1 MERLQIDR
9 WSGRRCTAFTALCV
23 AEATWMMAWAPPAS
37 AAQNEPE
44 EVVVT
49 GSRIRQ
55 NPVDR
60 VAPLQTA
67 TAADIDRSGEI
78 SVADYLQRLPISG
91 SAINRSNNSS
101 GNLGFPPDGGGIGA
115 GASEIDLRYLGS
127 KRVLVLVD
135 GKRWVRGSSAS
146 GVSGAVDL
154 NTVPTAA
161 IERIEVLQDGASPI
175 YGSDAIAGVVN
186 IITRSDYEGFDMET
200 NQAAFDEG
208 DGYTQDYSLSFGAS
222 GERSSAFFAA
232 SYSRQDAVFSRDRE
246 LSREVIFG
254 APPGIGGS
262 SGTPQGRYIFLDPR
276 GDFDGDGDPDVIS
289 ITLDN
294 GVLNNGTTLPSY
306 DPNNP
311 GGADFHAFGT
321 ADRFNFRPY
330 NYLVTPSRR
339 VNLFGKAAYEISDA
353 VELRFTAAYTNREST
368 NQAAPNPL
376 FLGSDAGAGFFL
388 DNIFIPADQR
398 YNPFGIDLDGR
409 SNLIT
414 LGRRPLEAGPRIF
427 EQNVDTFMI
436 SAMLAGDTQLGER
449 PVFWDVSLNWGRN
462 NASQQG
468 HNIFNARKLALAL
481 GPEADCLA
489 MPGCVPFNIFGGQG
503 PDGAGSITPEMLGWA
518 TFTQSDQSEQEL
530 NDISANVSGD
540 LFNLP
545 SGPFAYALGF
555 EYRKETGSFT
565 PDATVQAGETADV
578 PALPTRG
585 ETEVREMYLELRA
598 PLLANLPAVQRLEL
612 SAAVRSS
619 DNDRTGRDEV
629 FKGGLYWRVVDDLSV
644 RASYAEGFRA
654 PNIGELFNAG
664 SRFDSNIN
672 DPCSNYLANATP
684 AVQANCAALGVPTTF
699 RQINQQISVQTG
711 GNEALV
717 PETSETINIGFAY
730 NPSWAEDAEWIEE
743 LTIDVNY
750 YDIKLE
756 NAIQALRA
764 QSQLSNCVN
773 TLDPFFCDGIV
784 RGPGG
789 SITAFANQLT
799 NIGRIET
806 DGFDWTV
813 TLTTPELGFGSLR
826 FQWAN
831 TYLAG
836 YKEFTLG
843 TAGSLVPSERAGIEV
858 GSPTRGFVRFKSS
871 LSADWLFSSFVTS
884 LTLRYLSDLTE
895 ICPGALVDAGLTS
908 VCSNPQRLENELES
922 KVYTDLQLS
931 WTPPIFDQQLQ
942 LAVGVN
948 NLLDEDPPPCLSC
961 DLNNYDGT
969 LYPVPGRF
977 FHARAA
983 LKF

>member
-1 MERLQIDR
+1 MERTKIDR
-9 WSGRRCTAFTALCV
+9 WMGRHLLASVGMCV
-23 AEATWMMAWAPPAS
+23 AYTTGLSTAA
-37 AAQNEPE
+37 AAQDEPE

-55 NPVDR
+55 NPVELT
-60 VAPLQTA
+60 APLQTA
-67 TAADIDRSGEI
+67 TAADIDRSGEV

-161 IERIEVLQDGASPI
+161 IERIELLQDGASPI

-186 IITRSDYEGFDMET
+186 IITRTDFDGFDMET
-200 NQAAFDEG
+200 NQSAFDEG
-208 DGYTQDYSLSFGAS
+208 DGYTQDYSLSFGS
-222 GERSSAFFAA
+222 SSERSRVFMAA
-232 SYSRQDAVFSRDRE
+232 SYARQDAVYARDRD
-246 LSREVIFG
+246 LSSQVIFG
-254 APPGIGGS
+254 APPGVGGS
-262 SGTPQGRYIFLDPR
+262 SGTPQGRFIFRDPR
-276 GDFDGDGDPDVIS
+276 GDVNGDGTPDQIS
-289 ITLDN
+289 ITLDD
-294 GVLNNGTTLPSY
+294 GVLNDGVTLPVY

-311 GGADFHAFGT
+311 GGADFHNFGT
-321 ADRFNFRPY
+321 ADRFNFRPF
-330 NYLVTPSRR
+330 NYLVTPNRR
-339 VNLFGKAAYEISDA
+339 VNLFGKAEYDVADD
-353 VELRFTAAYTNREST
+353 VQLRFTAAYTNRKSS

-376 FLGSDAGAGFFL
+376 FLGSDSGSGFYL
-388 DNIFIPADQR
+388 SNIFIPADQR
-398 YNPFGIDLDGR
+398 YNPFGIALDGR
-409 SNLIT
+409 TNLVN

-427 EQNVDTFMI
+427 DQTVDTWMV
-436 SAMLAGDTQLGER
+436 SGTLSGELALAER
-449 PVFWDVSLNWGRN
+449 PLFWDVSINWGRN

-481 GPEADCLA
+481 GPEANCLA
-489 MPGCVPFNIFGGQG
+489 IPGCVPFNIFGGQG
-503 PDGAGSITPEMLGWA
+503 PDGNGSITQEMLDWT

-530 NDISANVSGD
+530 NDVTANISGD
-540 LFNLP
+540 LFDLP
-545 SGPFAYALGF
+545 SGPFAYALGL
-555 EYRKETGSFT
+555 EYRKERGSFT

-578 PALPTRG
+578 PAAPTDG
-585 ETEVREMYLELRA
+585 ETTVREAYLELRA

-619 DNDRTGRDEV
+619 DYDDIGRDEV
-629 FKGGLYWRVVDDLSV
+629 FKGGLYWRVVNDLSL
-644 RASYAEGFRA
+644 RFSYAEGFRA
-654 PNIGELFNAG
+654 PNIGELFNSG
-664 SRFDSNIN
+664 SRFDSAIN
-672 DPCSNYLANATP
+672 DPCSNFQANPSAT
-684 AVQANCAALGVPTTF
+684 VRANCAALGVPTSF
-699 RQINQQISVQTG
+699 AQINQQISVQTG
-711 GNEALV
+711 GNDELQ
-717 PETSETINIGFAY
+717 PETSETTNIGFAY
-730 NPSWAEDAEWIEE
+730 NPSWAENASWIEQ
-743 LTIDVNY
+743 LTLDVNY

-756 NAIQALRA
+756 DAIQALSA
-764 QSQLSNCVN
+764 QIQLTNCVN
-773 TLDPFFCDGIV
+773 TLEPLFCDGIV

-813 TLTTPELGFGSLR
+813 LLTTPELGFGSLR

-836 YKEFTLG
+836 YKEFTVGVSGL
-843 TAGSLVPSERAGIEV
+843 TATERAGIEV
-858 GSPTRGFVRFKSS
+858 GSPTRGYVEYKST
-871 LSADWLFSSFVTS
+871 LSTDWLYGNFVTS

-895 ICPGALVDAGLTS
+895 NCPSALVDAGL
-908 VCSNPQRLENELES
+908 VNLCSDPARRRNELEE
-922 KVYTDLQLS
+922 KIYTDLRVS
-931 WTPPIFDQQLQ
+931 WSPAMFDQQLQ
-942 LAVGVN
+942 LALGVN

-961 DLNNYDGT
+961 DANNYDGT
-969 LYPVPGRF
+969 IYPVPGRF

>member
-1 MERLQIDR
+1 M
-9 WSGRRCTAFTALCV
+9 SACV
-23 AEATWMMAWAPPAS
+23 VQATLMVCS
-37 AAQNEPE
+37 SSVIAAQEQPE

-60 VAPLQTA
+60 FAPLQTA

-161 IERIEVLQDGASPI
+161 IDRIEVLQDGASPI
-175 YGSDAIAGVVN
+175 YGSDAIGGVVN
-186 IITRSDYEGFDMET
+186 IITRSDYTGFDLET

-208 DGYTQDYSLSFGAS
+208 DGYTQDYSLAFGA
-222 GERSSAFFAA
+222 GAERSRAFFAA
-232 SYSRQDAVFSRDRE
+232 SYSRQDAVYSKDRD
-246 LSREVIFG
+246 LSREVIYG

-262 SGTPQGRYIFLDPR
+262 SGTPQGRFIFLDPR
-276 GDFDGDGDPDVIS
+276 GDVNGDGNPDVIS

-294 GVLNNGTTLPSY
+294 GVLNDGTTLPIY

-311 GGADFHAFGT
+311 TGGDFHAFAT
-321 ADRFNFRPY
+321 ADRFNFRPF

-339 VNLFGKAAYEISDA
+339 VNLFGKAEYDVSDD
-353 VELRFTAAYTNREST
+353 VVFRFTAAYTNRKSS

-376 FLGSDAGAGFFL
+376 FLGSDAGAGFYL
-388 DNIFIPADQR
+388 DNIFIPANQR

-427 EQNVDTFMI
+427 DQTVDTWMM
-436 SAMLAGDTQLGER
+436 SGTLSGELQLADR
-449 PVFWDVSLNWGRN
+449 PMFWDVSVNWGRN

-468 HNIFNARKLALAL
+468 RNIFNARKLALAL
-481 GPEADCLA
+481 GPEANCLA
-489 MPGCVPFNIFGGQG
+489 VPGCVPFNIFGGQG
-503 PDGAGSITPEMLGWA
+503 PNGTGSITQDMLDWA
-518 TFTQSDQSEQEL
+518 TFIQNDQSEQEL
-530 NDISANVSGD
+530 NDIIANISGD
-540 LFNLP
+540 LFKLP
-545 SGPFAYALGF
+545 AGSFAYALGL

-578 PALPTRG
+578 PAAPTAGSTR
-585 ETEVREMYLELRA
+585 VREAYLELRA
-598 PLLANLPAVQRLEL
+598 PVLADLPAVKRLEL

-619 DNDRTGRDEV
+619 DYDRIGRDEV
-629 FKGGLYWRVVDDLSV
+629 FKGGVYWRVVDDLAL

-654 PNIGELFNAG
+654 PNIGELFNSG

-672 DPCSNYLANATP
+672 DPCSNFTGNASATIR
-684 AVQANCAALGVPTTF
+684 ANCASLGVPTSF
-699 RQINQQISVQTG
+699 VQINQQISVQTG
-711 GNEALV
+711 GNEALQ
-717 PETSETINIGFAY
+717 PETSETLNVGFAY
-730 NPSWAEDAEWIEE
+730 NPSWAEAASWIEQ
-743 LTIDVNY
+743 LTFDVNY

-756 NAIQALRA
+756 NAIQALSA
-764 QSQLSNCVN
+764 QIQLTNCVN
-773 TLDPFFCDGIV
+773 TLSPLFCSGIV

-813 TLTTPELGFGSLR
+813 LLATPEASWGSLR
-826 FQWAN
+826 FQWSN

-843 TAGSLVPSERAGIEV
+843 ASGLVATERAGIEV
-858 GSPTRGFVRFKSS
+858 GSPTRGFVRFKST
-871 LSADWLFSSFVTS
+871 LAADWLFHDFVTS
-884 LTLRYLSDLTE
+884 ITLRYFSKLTE
-895 ICPGALVDAGLTS
+895 ICPGALVDNGLQS
-908 VCSNPQRLENELES
+908 ICSDPVRLRNQLDS

-948 NLLDEDPPPCLSC
+948 NALDEDPPPCLSC